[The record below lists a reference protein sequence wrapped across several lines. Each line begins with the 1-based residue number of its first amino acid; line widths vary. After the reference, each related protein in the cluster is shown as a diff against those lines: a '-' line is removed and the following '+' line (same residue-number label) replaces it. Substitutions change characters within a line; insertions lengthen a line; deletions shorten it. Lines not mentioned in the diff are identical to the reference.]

1 MKHSLHYLL
10 IALFL
15 LMGFQASNAENIV
28 YGVGGDWTGTGVQKY
43 DLDALNPDQELA
55 TEQLSA

>member
-10 IALFL
+10 IALLL

-28 YGVGGDWTGTGVQKY
+28 YGVGGAWTGTGVLKY
-43 DLDALNPDQELA
+43 DLNALNPNQ
-55 TEQLSA
+55 